1 MSRFFAQRR
10 IDLHLIRDNARINGS
25 AAEFSRRLGWTLV
38 SDKTKVRCRGLL
50 LCCAYW
56 LAAVQ
61 AVASPAA
68 QDTFEIAALQSDAAV
83 LERAFRELH
92 PGLFRYLTPTE
103 LDQSFRDL
111 RQEWT
116 RDRTLTAVFL
126 ALAQFAGRVH
136 CGHTYANFF
145 NQSQSVQQTL
155 FEQTPRL
162 PFYFRWIDRK
172 IIVTRDFTNQG
183 QLPIG
188 TEVIRINGTSAKKIL
203 ARLLPLSRADGS
215 NDAKRIDQLNVTGDS
230 IYESF
235 DVYYPLVFGLKAGT
249 VRLMVRTPRTQV
261 IHSIQVGTLT
271 YAQRI
276 APITAHEQGRRDGT
290 EPLFDWRELPGG
302 AAVLRMP
309 TWAMFNSQ
317 WDWQTWLN
325 QHLDGLATRHTP
337 ALIVDLRGNEG
348 GNDVGDE
355 ILRRLV
361 AADLPLSGMK
371 RLVRY
376 RSAPADLL
384 PYLDTWD
391 PSFKNWGDQAIAL
404 EHPWPTA
411 PLTQYFALAGDDNN
425 LDARAVIRP
434 LQPHFGGRVFV
445 LIDAANSSAT
455 FQFAQVVQQ
464 LHLGTLVGEPT
475 GGNRQGIN
483 GGAFFFLR
491 LPHSGIEIDLPLI
504 GTFPK
509 EPQPD
514 AGLVPDVVVAVSAA
528 DIAAGRDVG
537 LTAVENLLVPR
548 R

>member
-1 MSRFFAQRR
+1 
-10 IDLHLIRDNARINGS
+10 
-25 AAEFSRRLGWTLV
+25 V
-38 SDKTKVRCRGLL
+38 SERKNVPSHALL
-50 LCCAYW
+50 LYCAFC
-56 LAAVQ
+56 LAATQ
-61 AVASPAA
+61 AVGSPAA
-68 QDTFEIAALQSDAAV
+68 QPPFEVAALQSDANV
-83 LERAFRELH
+83 LERAYRELH

-103 LDQSFRDL
+103 LDQSFREL

-116 RDRTLTAVFL
+116 RGRSLTAAYL
-126 ALAQFAGRVH
+126 ALARFAAKIR

-145 NQSQSVQQTL
+145 NQSEFVQQTL
-155 FEQTPRL
+155 FKQTPRL

-172 IIVTRDFTNQG
+172 IIVTSDFTNRG
-183 QLPIG
+183 QLPVG
-188 TEVIRINGTSAKKIL
+188 TEVIRINGTSAETIL
-203 ARLLPLSRADGS
+203 ARLLPLARADGS

-235 DVYYPLVFGLKAGT
+235 DLYYPLVFGLRAGT
-249 VRLMVRTPRTQV
+249 VRLLVRTAGTQA
-261 IHSIQVGTLT
+261 IHSIRVGTLT
-271 YAQRI
+271 YEQRI
-276 APITAHEQGRRDGT
+276 APITAREQGRRAGT
-290 EPLFDWRELPGG
+290 EPLFDWRELPNG

-309 TWAMFNSQ
+309 TWAMFNSH
-317 WDWQTWLN
+317 WDWKNWLN
-325 QHLDGLATRHTP
+325 EHLDALATRHAP

-361 AADLPLSGMK
+361 TTDLPLSGMK

-376 RSAPADLL
+376 RSVPADLL

-391 PSFKNWGDQAIAL
+391 PSFKNWGNQAIDL

-411 PLTQYFALAGDDNN
+411 PLTRYFALAGEENN
-425 LDARAVIRP
+425 ADTRTVIRP
-434 LQPHFGGRVFV
+434 LQPQFGGRMFV

-475 GGNRQGIN
+475 GGNREGIN

-514 AGLVPDVVVAVSAA
+514 AGLVPDVIVAVSAA
-528 DIAAGRDVG
+528 DIAARRDAA
-537 LTAVENLLVPR
+537 LTAVENLMVQVR
-548 R
+548 

>member
-1 MSRFFAQRR
+1 MTRELMDQAESSPREGMVFVSEQR
-10 IDLHLIRDNARINGS
+10 
-25 AAEFSRRLGWTLV
+25 
-38 SDKTKVRCRGLL
+38 KVRCRALL
-50 LCCAYW
+50 LCCAFW
-56 LAAVQ
+56 LANAQ
-61 AVASPAA
+61 AGGLPPAQA
-68 QDTFEIAALQSDAAV
+68 TFADAALQADADV
-83 LERAFRELH
+83 LERAYRELH
-92 PGLFRYLTPTE
+92 PGLLRYLTPTE
-103 LDQSFRDL
+103 LDQSFREL
-111 RQEWT
+111 RQDWT
-116 RDRTLTAVFL
+116 RGRTLSAAYL
-126 ALAQFAGRVH
+126 ALAKFAAKIR
-136 CGHTYANFF
+136 CGHSYANFF
-145 NQSQSVQQTL
+145 NQSKSVQQAL
-155 FEQTPRL
+155 FERTPRL

-172 IIVTRDFTNQG
+172 IVVTRDFTNRG

-188 TEVIRINGTSAKKIL
+188 TEVVRINGMNAEKIL
-203 ARLLPLSRADGS
+203 ARLLPLARADGG

-230 IYESF
+230 IYEPF
-235 DVYYPLVFGLKAGT
+235 DVYYPMVFGLRAGT
-249 VRLMVRTPRTQV
+249 VRLVVRTPGTQAL
-261 IHSIQVGTLT
+261 HSIRVGTLT

-276 APITAHEQGRRDGT
+276 APITAREEGRRAGT
-290 EPLFDWRELPGG
+290 EPLFDWRELPSG

-317 WDWQTWLN
+317 WDWKNWLN
-325 QHLDGLATRHTP
+325 EHLDALATRHAP

-361 AADLPLSGMK
+361 AADLPLSGLK

-391 PSFKNWGDQAIAL
+391 PSFKNWGDQAIDL

-411 PLTQYFALAGDDNN
+411 PATHYFALAGEENN
-425 LDARAVIRP
+425 SDARTVIRP
-434 LQPHFGGRVFV
+434 LQPQFPGRVFV

-475 GGNRQGIN
+475 GGNRKGIN

-491 LPHSGIEIDLPLI
+491 LPYSGIEIDLPLI

-514 AGLVPDVVVAVSAA
+514 AGLVPDVIVAVSAA
-528 DIAAGRDVG
+528 DIAAGRDVA
-537 LTAVENLLVPR
+537 LAAVENLMVSGTAVAEIPTT
-548 R
+548 